1 MVESSDK
8 TWSAGEG
15 DGKPFQY
22 CCLENPMNSM
32 KRAFHR
38 VALFNIQR
46 MDIASIQPILLDF
59 LWLRNSE
66 IDFSDFLLNEQI
78 FMCDI

>member
-8 TWSAGEG
+8 TWSTGEG
-15 DGKPFQY
+15 DDKPLQY

>member
-1 MVESSDK
+1 
-8 TWSAGEG
+8 
-15 DGKPFQY
+15 
-22 CCLENPMNSM
+22 MNSM

-46 MDIASIQPILLDF
+46 MDIASIQPTLLDF

>member
-8 TWSAGEG
+8 TWSTGER
-15 DGKPFQY
+15 DGKPLQ
-22 CCLENPMNSM
+22 CSCLENPMTSI
-32 KRAFHR
+32 KKTSHR

-46 MDIASIQPILLDF
+46 MGIASIQPTLLDF

-66 IDFSDFLLNEQI
+66 MDSSDFLLNEQI
-78 FMCDI
+78 FM